1 MFPILKTH
9 HKEFMIMAGG
19 WRYWIA
25 RSTLQAALPLPSV
38 NKHLQT
44 FGRNVLVL
52 LCVGAES
59 ESEWLELSRGGSDG
73 WTMQVPKCWVG
84 CRT

>member
-25 RSTLQAALPLPSV
+25 RSTLQTALSLLSI

-52 LCVGAES
+52 LGVGTEL
-59 ESEWLELSRGGSDG
+59 ESEWLELSHGESDG
-73 WTMQVPKCWVG
+73 WTMQVPKCRVG
-84 CRT
+84 